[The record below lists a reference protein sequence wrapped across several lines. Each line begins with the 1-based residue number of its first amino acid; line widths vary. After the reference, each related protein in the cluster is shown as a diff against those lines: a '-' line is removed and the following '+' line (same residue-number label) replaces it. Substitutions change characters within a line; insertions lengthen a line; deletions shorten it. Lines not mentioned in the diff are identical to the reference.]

1 MIYES
6 SLLIDLDSGVPWLQ
20 REHMILQ
27 LTTDND
33 QVGDTGSSPV
43 TAYAGSPC
51 SSIGRAPA
59 SDHQTKSRCE

>member
-1 MIYES
+1 
-6 SLLIDLDSGVPWLQ
+6 
-20 REHMILQ
+20 MILQ